1 MEQLIEQMK
10 VALADTFTLYLKAQ
24 NFHWNV
30 EGTGFPQYHSFLG
43 DLYSELW
50 SAVDPMAEHIRTLD
64 AYVPGSMSRFLE
76 LATVQEDSAIP
87 VGGQEMCRVL
97 YADNRKVIISLIA
110 AQLMAAEAKEIGI
123 DNFLQDRIDAHKKHD
138 WMLRSIAK

>member
-10 VALADTFTLYLKAQ
+10 VALADTFTLYLKVH

-30 EGTGFPQYHSFLG
+30 EGHGFPQYHEFFN
-43 DLYSELW
+43 DLSDELW
-50 SAVDPMAEHIRTLD
+50 TAVDPLAEHIRTLD

-76 LATVQEDSAIP
+76 LATVQEDAAIP

-97 YADNRKVIISLIA
+97 YTDNQKVIVSLIA
-110 AQLMAAEAKEIGI
+110 AQLLATEAKEIGLA
-123 DNFLQDRIDAHKKHD
+123 NFLQDRVDVHKKHD
-138 WMLRSIAK
+138 WMLRSISK